1 MFSALCKS
9 VSSMLWKC
17 ILGWKNMQGNNLQSS
32 SMCWPYHVE
41 LCLEIDTINLYMR
54 LWFCTKI
61 ELDYLNALAYSQK
74 LFTMIVY
81 FMNMVIREQC
91 QAQTCL
97 NKITALS
104 TYIIDANTEFRSKLI
119 TINISKLKKRWPE
132 PIQFLQVPVLS
143 INYLKNQVDIFLRC
157 NYHCLSDMP

>member
-1 MFSALCKS
+1 
-9 VSSMLWKC
+9 
-17 ILGWKNMQGNNLQSS
+17 MQ
-32 SMCWPYHVE
+32 

-104 TYIIDANTEFRSKLI
+104 TYIIDANTELI

-132 PIQFLQVPVLS
+132 QIPSSASTKHEL
-143 INYLKNQVDIFLRC
+143 LKKSSRYFSEV
-157 NYHCLSDMP
+157 

>member
-1 MFSALCKS
+1 
-9 VSSMLWKC
+9 
-17 ILGWKNMQGNNLQSS
+17 
-32 SMCWPYHVE
+32 
-41 LCLEIDTINLYMR
+41 MR

-104 TYIIDANTEFRSKLI
+104 TYIIDANTEFRSKYLQI
-119 TINISKLKKRWPE
+119 KKEVTWAN
-132 PIQFLQVPVLS
+132 S
-143 INYLKNQVDIFLRC
+143 IPSSASTKHELFKKSSRYFSEV
-157 NYHCLSDMP
+157 